1 MRYSLRTDIPRLTT
15 EPTTTPFEVGSV
27 ENIDNIIL
35 MLAKGIARLAC
46 KYVEG
51 ENIARKAQ
59 DEYRAVCPIMSLRQ
73 RMKQEKYGCRA
84 DTQVN
89 AEMFVNAVT
98 LEIMEESGV
107 GHKILKD
114 GHGYLYL
121 SNAVNKLLLWVY
133 QQKRPKITPDR
144 KAIFEKMVLAVNNLI
159 QLADVAFAGHLLSKT
174 IPSFIKKLKESS
186 TNCYSENR
194 SGTPSFNLRSGNMVL
209 KYIVTLCDS
218 IISPGHNSINPAVI
232 LTNINSA
239 LFDRLHTNYKVKN
252 PKPTDVRDAVL
263 PAEKKEEEEDEPKT
277 GIKSLKEFRKPLRLP
292 APGEKNVTIERTGT
306 PSPAP
311 AKLTINDLPTEG
323 INLID
328 RVMAFLES
336 KKAVFS
342 LDDFNRLR
350 RWAADNVAFKVG
362 DKIDSLKKE
371 LERLETIYFK

>member
-15 EPTTTPFEVGSV
+15 EPTTTPFAVGSV

-35 MLAKGIARLAC
+35 VLAKGIARLAC

-84 DTQVN
+84 DTQIN
-89 AEMFVNAVT
+89 SEMFVNAVL
-98 LEIMEESGV
+98 LEIMEGSGV
-107 GHKILKD
+107 SRKILKD
-114 GHGYLYL
+114 GHGNLYL

-133 QQKRPKITPDR
+133 KRKRADITRDR
-144 KAIFEKMVLAVNNLI
+144 KTVFEAMISTVNNLI
-159 QLADVAFAGHLLSKT
+159 QLSDVQFSGHLLTKT

-186 TNCYSENR
+186 TNCYAENR
-194 SGTPSFNLRSGNMVL
+194 SGIPSFNLRSGNMVL

-218 IISPGHNSINPAVI
+218 IISPGHNSINPSVI
-232 LTNINSA
+232 LSKVNSA
-239 LFDRLHTNYKVKN
+239 LFDRLHTDYKVKN

-263 PAEKKEEEEDEPKT
+263 PEEKKEEEEEKPRN
-277 GIKSLKEFRKPLRLP
+277 KSQQDTRKPLRLP

-306 PSPAP
+306 PSPVP

-336 KKAVFS
+336 KRAVFS

-350 RWAADNVAFKVG
+350 HWAADNVALKVG

-371 LERLETIYFK
+371 LERLETIYLK

>member
-1 MRYSLRTDIPRLTT
+1 MRYSLRTNIPRLTV
-15 EPTTTPFEVGSV
+15 EPTTTPFEVGSI

-73 RMKQEKYGCRA
+73 RMKQEKYGCHA
-84 DTQVN
+84 YTQIN
-89 AEMFVNAVT
+89 SEMFVNAVL

-107 GHKILKD
+107 SRKILKD
-114 GHGYLYL
+114 GHGNLYL

-133 QQKRPKITPDR
+133 KRKRAALTQDR
-144 KAIFEKMVLAVNNLI
+144 KTVFEAMIRTVNDLI
-159 QLADVAFAGHLLSKT
+159 RLSDVQFSGHLLTKT

-186 TNCYSENR
+186 TNCYAENR
-194 SGTPSFNLRSGNMVL
+194 SGIPSFNLRSGNMVL

-218 IISPGHNSINPAVI
+218 IIAPGHNSINPSVI
-232 LTNINSA
+232 LSKINSA
-239 LFDRLHTNYKVKN
+239 LFDRLHTDYKVKN

-263 PAEKKEEEEDEPKT
+263 PEEKEEEEEKT
-277 GIKSLKEFRKPLRLP
+277 RNKSQQDTRKPLRLP

-306 PSPAP
+306 PSSVP

-336 KKAVFS
+336 KRAVFS

-350 RWAADNVAFKVG
+350 HWAADNVALKVG

-371 LERLETIYFK
+371 LERLETIYLK

>member
-89 AEMFVNAVT
+89 SEMFVNAVL
-98 LEIMEESGV
+98 LEIMEDSGV
-107 GHKILKD
+107 GSKILKD
-114 GHGYLYL
+114 GHGNLYL

-133 QQKRPKITPDR
+133 KRKRAAITRDR
-144 KAIFEKMVLAVNNLI
+144 KTVFEAMIHTVNNLI
-159 QLADVAFAGHLLSKT
+159 QLSDVQFSGHLLTKT
-174 IPSFIKKLKESS
+174 IPSFINKLKESS
-186 TNCYSENR
+186 TNCYAENR
-194 SGTPSFNLRSGNMVL
+194 SGIPSFNLRSGNMVL

-218 IISPGHNSINPAVI
+218 IISPGHNSINPSVI
-232 LTNINSA
+232 LTKINSA
-239 LFDRLHTNYKVKN
+239 LFDRLHTDYRVKN

-263 PAEKKEEEEDEPKT
+263 PEEKED
-277 GIKSLKEFRKPLRLP
+277 
-292 APGEKNVTIERTGT
+292 
-306 PSPAP
+306 
-311 AKLTINDLPTEG
+311 
-323 INLID
+323 
-328 RVMAFLES
+328 
-336 KKAVFS
+336 
-342 LDDFNRLR
+342 
-350 RWAADNVAFKVG
+350 
-362 DKIDSLKKE
+362 
-371 LERLETIYFK
+371 